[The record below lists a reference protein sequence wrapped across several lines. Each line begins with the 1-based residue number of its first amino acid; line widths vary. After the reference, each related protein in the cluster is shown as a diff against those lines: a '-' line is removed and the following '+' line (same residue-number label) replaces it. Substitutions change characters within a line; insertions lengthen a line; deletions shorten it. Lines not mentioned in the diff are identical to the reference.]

1 MNHKC
6 LAEIKACELG
16 IKLMGALYLFI
27 FEETLSVCV
36 IDLVNAYLYGFIIAL
51 LVVLGRMEAKED
63 ALQCE
68 CARAR
73 IIIVF
78 KF

>member
-36 IDLVNAYLYGFIIAL
+36 IDLVNAYLYGFIAL

-63 ALQCE
+63 ALE
-68 CARAR
+68 CKCVCVRA
-73 IIIVF
+73 
-78 KF
+78 